1 MARRGMFSKSKNPMF
16 GKDTFQNTQGG
27 ASGSQTLD
35 GHISGYDVVS
45 EPMTV
50 NGAVNKTFI
59 LGGVM
64 LASAVVAYMF
74 ANPMFMWGGFIGII
88 AISFIANRDKERS
101 HIWAP
106 LFSIAAGFSAGT
118 ASYIYGGPMGPEGGV
133 ISQAIII
140 TMSIFFVMLTLYKT
154 GTIKVTEKLRS
165 IITIAVGAI
174 MVVYLVE
181 FALSMFGV
189 NIPFLHEASPI
200 GIGISLVI
208 IGVASLNL
216 LLDFDNFYKGEEM
229 RAPEYM
235 EWYFGMGLVFTLV
248 WLYIEI
254 IRLVAMFAGGD

>member
-1 MARRGMFSKSKNPMF
+1 MAKRGMFSKSSNPMF

-27 ASGSQTLD
+27 ANGSQTLD
-35 GHISGYDVVS
+35 GHISGYDVVA

-50 NGAVNKTFI
+50 DGAVNKTFI

-64 LASAVVAYMF
+64 VASAVVAYMF
-74 ANPMFMWGGFIGII
+74 ANPIFMWAGFIGII

-106 LFSIAAGFSAGT
+106 LFSVAAGFSAGT
-118 ASYIYGGPMGPEGGV
+118 ASFVYGAVAGGV
-133 ISQAIII
+133 IMQAVLI
-140 TMSIFFVMLTLYKT
+140 TFSIFFVMLTLYKT
-154 GTIKVTEKLRS
+154 GTIQVTEKFRS
-165 IITIAVGAI
+165 VVTMAVGAI
-174 MVVYLVE
+174 MVVYLIE
-181 FALSMFGV
+181 FALSMFGI

-216 LLDFDNFYKGEEM
+216 LLDFDNFYKGEAM

-254 IRLVAMFAGGD
+254 IKLVSIFAGD

>member
-1 MARRGMFSKSKNPMF
+1 MARRDMFSKSKNPMF
-16 GKDTFQNTQGG
+16 GKDTFQSTP
-27 ASGSQTLD
+27 GSQTLD
-35 GHISGYDVVS
+35 GHISGYDVVAQ
-45 EPMTV
+45 PMTV

-64 LASAVVAYMF
+64 LSAAVVAYMF
-74 ANPMFMWGGFIGII
+74 ASPIFGIVGFLGTLGF
-88 AISFIANRDKERS
+88 SFVASRDKERS
-101 HIWAP
+101 HIWGS
-106 LFSIAAGFSAGT
+106 LFSVAAGFVAGYV
-118 ASYIYGGPMGPEGGV
+118 SYVYGGRTGIEGGV

-154 GTIKVTEKLRS
+154 GTIKVTEKFRS
-165 IITIAVGAI
+165 IVTIAVASI
-174 MVVYLVE
+174 MVVYVVE
-181 FALSMFGV
+181 FALGMFGV
-189 NIPFLHEASPI
+189 NIPFLHETSMI

-248 WLYIEI
+248 WLYVEI
-254 IRLVAMFAGGD
+254 IRLVAIFAGGD

>member
-16 GKDTFQNTQGG
+16 GKNTFQNTQGG
-27 ASGSQTLD
+27 ANGSQTLD

-74 ANPMFMWGGFIGII
+74 ANPMFMWAGFIGII

-118 ASYIYGGPMGPEGGV
+118 ASHIYGGPMGPEGGV

-165 IITIAVGAI
+165 VVTMAVGAI
-174 MVVYLVE
+174 R
-181 FALSMFGV
+181 S
-189 NIPFLHEASPI
+189 
-200 GIGISLVI
+200 
-208 IGVASLNL
+208 
-216 LLDFDNFYKGEEM
+216 EEHTS
-229 RAPEYM
+229 E
-235 EWYFGMGLVFTLV
+235 LQSHV
-248 WLYIEI
+248 
-254 IRLVAMFAGGD
+254 

>member
-1 MARRGMFSKSKNPMF
+1 MARRGMFEKSNNPMF
-16 GKDTFQNTQGG
+16 GKDTFQNTN
-27 ASGSQTLD
+27 SNGSQTLD
-35 GHISGYDVVS
+35 GHISGYDTVAR
-45 EPMTV
+45 PMTV

-74 ANPMFMWGGFIGII
+74 ANPIFMWGGFIGII
-88 AISFIANRDKERS
+88 ALSFIANRDKERS

-106 LFSIAAGFSAGT
+106 LFSVAAGFSAGT
-118 ASYIYGGPMGPEGGV
+118 ASFVYGAVAGGV
-133 ISQAIII
+133 ITQAIII

-154 GTIKVTEKLRS
+154 GTIKVTEKFRS
-165 IITIAVGAI
+165 IVTVAVGAI

-181 FALSMFGV
+181 FALGMFGV
-189 NIPFLHEASPI
+189 NIPFLHESSPI

-216 LLDFDNFYKGEEM
+216 LLDFDNFHKGEAM

-254 IRLVAMFAGGD
+254 IRLVAIFAGGD